1 MKKVLLPVDGS
12 ARSKRTVEVVRQLY
26 KPQECEIIIAK
37 VIGAQLYLNSAD
49 EIKHNAE
56 KAQPELDGVAA
67 MLPEYKVGTQ
77 VLLGSAPGPEIVEFA
92 KEADVDT
99 IVMTRSSRGPLR
111 RMGSVAAY
119 VVKNAGF
126 LDVVVMRE
134 PKEEDA

>member
-26 KPQECEIIIAK
+26 KPEDCEIIIAK

-56 KAQPELDGVAA
+56 KAPPELDGVAA

-77 VLLGSAPGPEIVEFA
+77 VLLGSSPGPEIVEFA
-92 KEADVDT
+92 KEAQVDT

-126 LDVVVMRE
+126 LDMVVMHE
-134 PKEEDA
+134 PKDEDA

>member
-26 KPQECEIIIAK
+26 KPEECEIIIAK

>member
-26 KPQECEIIIAK
+26 KPQDCEIIIAK

-67 MLPEYKVGTQ
+67 MLPEYTVGTQ